1 MWKIMKT
8 RMSWSAVAGA
18 AMFMLLQVLS
28 DLNLPTITS
37 QLIDKGVAR
46 GDLAYIWQAGGKM
59 LLFAGL
65 SILAAIGNV
74 YLASTQAQ
82 KLGARLR
89 EELFAKVV
97 NFGDQEMGSFGSS
110 SLITRTTNDVMQIQN
125 VVIMM
130 LRMMLMSPLM
140 LLGAGFMAYVTERRL
155 AMIFLISVPLLLLA
169 VWLVMRNAVPLFKSL
184 QKKID
189 SINLVF
195 REGLTGVRVIRA
207 FRRDSFEQERFDQ
220 VNQDY
225 TQTGIKVFS
234 LTSMMY
240 PIMITVL
247 SFTNIGIVLL
257 GSRLIGAMEMEVGKL
272 VSFMTY
278 ASMVL
283 FSFMMLSM
291 VFVFIPRAQAAAS
304 RINEV
309 LATPDS
315 LPTPDDVQTVAATTP
330 ASLEFEQVS
339 FRYHG
344 AEELA
349 LTGLNI
355 KMDAGQTLA
364 IIGGTGS
371 GKTTLINLIPRLYD
385 VEQGRVLVDGLDV
398 RNMAKH
404 DLHRRVAFA
413 QQKAILFKGTI
424 RSNLQFGKPDATD
437 EEMWHALEV
446 AQAKDFVA
454 ALPDG
459 LDAVVEQNGDNFS
472 GGQKQRLT
480 IARAVI
486 KPASIYVFDDSFSAL
501 DFKTDAN
508 LRAALKHDPAIQKSV
523 VVIVAQRVATV
534 TQADQIIV
542 LDNGKV
548 AGQGTHAELMANNP
562 TYQEIV
568 HSQIR
573 EGGQA

>member
-1 MWKIMKT
+1 MKT
-8 RMSWSAVAGA
+8 RMSWPAVAGA

-28 DLNLPTITS
+28 DLNLPAITS
-37 QLIDKGVAR
+37 KLIDKGVAR

-189 SINLVF
+189 NINLVF

-315 LPTPDDVQTVAATTP
+315 LPAPDDVQTVAATTP

-349 LTGLNI
+349 LTGLDI
-355 KMDAGQTLA
+355 KMGAGQTLA

>member
-1 MWKIMKT
+1 MKT
-8 RMSWSAVAGA
+8 RMSWPAVAGA

-28 DLNLPTITS
+28 DLNLPAITS

-189 SINLVF
+189 NINLVF

-247 SFTNIGIVLL
+247 SFNNIGIVLL

-315 LPTPDDVQTVAATTP
+315 LPAPDDVQTVAATTP

-404 DLHRRVAFA
+404 DLHKRVAFT

-459 LDAVVEQNGDNFS
+459 LDAVVEQNGENFS

>member
-1 MWKIMKT
+1 
-8 RMSWSAVAGA
+8 MS
-18 AMFMLLQVLS
+18 
-28 DLNLPTITS
+28 
-37 QLIDKGVAR
+37 
-46 GDLAYIWQAGGKM
+46 
-59 LLFAGL
+59 
-65 SILAAIGNV
+65 
-74 YLASTQAQ
+74 
-82 KLGARLR
+82 
-89 EELFAKVV
+89 
-97 NFGDQEMGSFGSS
+97 
-110 SLITRTTNDVMQIQN
+110 
-125 VVIMM
+125 
-130 LRMMLMSPLM
+130 
-140 LLGAGFMAYVTERRL
+140 
-155 AMIFLISVPLLLLA
+155 
-169 VWLVMRNAVPLFKSL
+169 
-184 QKKID
+184 
-189 SINLVF
+189 
-195 REGLTGVRVIRA
+195 
-207 FRRDSFEQERFDQ
+207 
-220 VNQDY
+220 
-225 TQTGIKVFS
+225 
-234 LTSMMY
+234 
-240 PIMITVL
+240 
-247 SFTNIGIVLL
+247 
-257 GSRLIGAMEMEVGKL
+257 
-272 VSFMTY
+272 
-278 ASMVL
+278 
-283 FSFMMLSM
+283 
-291 VFVFIPRAQAAAS
+291 
-304 RINEV
+304 
-309 LATPDS
+309 
-315 LPTPDDVQTVAATTP
+315 
-330 ASLEFEQVS
+330 
-339 FRYHG
+339 
-344 AEELA
+344 
-349 LTGLNI
+349 
-355 KMDAGQTLA
+355 AGQTLA

-398 RNMAKH
+398 RNMTKH
-404 DLHRRVAFA
+404 DLHKRVAFA

-459 LDAVVEQNGDNFS
+459 LDAIVEQNGDNFS